1 MSYVSFSKKGLMLM
15 GFNLGRLNIQEFY
28 MKTFGKPA
36 TADILRHMKRELAH
50 AAYHACVHSWL
61 GFSAH

>member
-1 MSYVSFSKKGLMLM
+1 M